1 MKICIDVKCIFS
13 VELGDIEVPDNIAEK
28 ILSFNDCQ
36 PIDNDSELG
45 DWLNNHI
52 RLNDAY
58 EWEYDI
64 NNAYEEESEK

>member
-28 ILSFNDCQ
+28 ILYFNDCQ

-52 RLNDAY
+52 RPNDV
-58 EWEYDI
+58 
-64 NNAYEEESEK
+64 YEEESEK